1 LFRVRNL
8 TALNLTRGLAAF
20 AVLFGH
26 LRGEVLGEYAQLPA
40 DQQNVV
46 TAAFYAI
53 TRLGHEAVI
62 VFFVLSGFLVGGQVL
77 SRLREQRF
85 DLTRYTIDRT
95 TRIWLPL
102 VPAILFTAAVDLAV
116 HGQTAPVYG
125 LIANM
130 VGLNEVLVP
139 SIESNAVVWSLAYEI
154 WFYIAAG
161 AVGYVVSNGRGL
173 TAYAV
178 LLICAVV
185 FLSLKTHYVAFWI
198 LGAGAS
204 LLIHVRHR
212 WTLFVSGALVAAV
225 GCLFWQLGVESHAFD
240 TGFRIIQPGIAE
252 WMIGIG
258 IAMTFPAMADAS
270 LNRIMQPIA
279 PFATAIAAFSYT
291 LYLTH
296 RPTNNILATIF
307 PNRVNIITLETI
319 CAYGL
324 RVAICVLVATALY
337 FCFERNTQ
345 AVRRIFKT
353 RQKAVQPDG
362 LLALDGSP
370 RK

>member
-1 LFRVRNL
+1 L
-8 TALNLTRGLAAF
+8 LAA
-20 AVLFGH
+20 
-26 LRGEVLGEYAQLPA
+26 R
-40 DQQNVV
+40 
-46 TAAFYAI
+46 AA
-53 TRLGHEAVI
+53 H
-62 VFFVLSGFLVGGQVL
+62 
-77 SRLREQRF
+77 
-85 DLTRYTIDRT
+85 
-95 TRIWLPL
+95 
-102 VPAILFTAAVDLAV
+102 
-116 HGQTAPVYG
+116 
-125 LIANM
+125 
-130 VGLNEVLVP
+130 
-139 SIESNAVVWSLAYEI
+139 EI

-161 AVGYVVSNGRGL
+161 TVGYIVSNGRGFA
-173 TAYAV
+173 AYAV

-185 FLSLKTHYVAFWI
+185 FLSLKTHYLVFWV

-204 LLIHVRHR
+204 LLVHMRYR
-212 WTLFVSGALVAAV
+212 WALFVSGALAAV
-225 GCLFWQLGVESHAFD
+225 IGCLYWQLGVESHAFD